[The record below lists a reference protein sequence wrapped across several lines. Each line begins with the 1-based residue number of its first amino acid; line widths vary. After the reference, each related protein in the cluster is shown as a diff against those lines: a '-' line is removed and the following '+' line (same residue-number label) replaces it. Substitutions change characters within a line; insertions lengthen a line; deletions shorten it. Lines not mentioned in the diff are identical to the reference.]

1 MRLRILPF
9 SFTSGLFAG
18 THLALITLYL
28 LFKGTPG
35 QTISRL
41 GRFMPGFEFSP
52 VGALVGFGWLFL
64 VGMAVG
70 LLVSLLYN
78 VFLGEAVSGERPP
91 KARAPKP
98 VKAPKERSPRKPKR
112 EKLPKAAKPARPAKE
127 KVPKTRTPK
136 QAPQPKR
143 HKTPYPGKVGAY
155 KQNLLGSYRYSA

>member
-18 THLALITLYL
+18 THLALITLFL

-41 GRFMPGFEFSP
+41 GRLLPGFEFSP

-64 VGMAVG
+64 AGMAVG
-70 LLVSLLYN
+70 LLISVLYN
-78 VFLGEAVSGERPP
+78 VFLGDAVGGGERPP
-91 KARAPKP
+91 KTRAPKP
-98 VKAPKERSPRKPKR
+98 TKARTERKPRKPKR
-112 EKLPKAAKPARPAKE
+112 EKLPRAAKPAKE
-127 KVPKTRTPK
+127 KPPKTRTPK

-155 KQNLLGSYRYSA
+155 KQNQFGSYRYSA